1 MTVTALSS
9 AQFRSYPPQAQA
21 VVAAN
26 LSLLQQLPSTFLPLL
41 LREVIVYDW
50 KFPAERD
57 EIDRQLRYLTGLS
70 PEGLTSTMSAFRRIQ
85 LSPELEQADWIANPA
100 RFSERLSAHLW
111 ATHQIDDFSAAAES
125 FIAAFNTAVPERPAP
140 APRLGMVV
148 IGREMNRDAYPL
160 FRKLRARG
168 TYFSNVDAGG
178 SYQTLLDAVN
188 DRAQTYPAP
197 YAHWC
202 IHGSDAVGA
211 GILGNQVAAVAY
223 SSLSTVRDDL
233 IRKMQQNAG
242 SHFSPEAV
250 RTQLAETDPSAVGLG
265 GRGQDPVLSHFS
277 VKVLTEGSGTQIYST
292 TFVQW
297 AAREALRRARPITLL
312 ARFAPRQTEE
322 SADEQLQGIQKKATL
337 DPAGSLVDADMGAFY
352 TWINLQR
359 LSGAEDA
366 MFLAWFEGHNQAV
379 GIAPSLGAGKV
390 YPDKVE
396 LAEVLR
402 RTQARSTQT

>member
-1 MTVTALSS
+1 MTVTPLSS
-9 AQFRSYPPQAQA
+9 EQFRSYPPQAQA
-21 VVAAN
+21 LVVRN
-26 LSLLQQLPSTFLPLL
+26 LALLQQLPRTFLPLF

-57 EIDRQLRYLTGLS
+57 EIDRQLRYLSGLTPTGLS
-70 PEGLTSTMSAFRRIQ
+70 NTMSTFSRIQ
-85 LSPELEQADWIANPA
+85 LSPQLEQTDWIANPA

-111 ATHQIDDFSAAAES
+111 ATHQIDDFSRAAES
-125 FIAAFNTAVPERPAP
+125 FIAAFNAAVPEKPAA

-148 IGREMNRDAYPL
+148 IGREMSQASYPL

-168 TYFSNVDAGG
+168 TYFSNVDASGN
-178 SYQTLLDAVN
+178 YQALLDAVSN
-188 DRAQTYPAP
+188 RAQRYPAP

-202 IHGSDAVGA
+202 IHGSDAA
-211 GILGNQVAAVAY
+211 PANALGNQVAEVAY
-223 SSLSTVRDDL
+223 NSLSTVRDDL
-233 IRKMQQNAG
+233 IRKMQANAG
-242 SHFSPEAV
+242 THFDPEAV
-250 RTQLAETDPSAVGLG
+250 RTQLAETDPAAVGLS
-265 GRGQDPVLSHFS
+265 GRNVDTVLSHFS

-312 ARFAPRQTEE
+312 ARFAPRQSEE

-337 DPAGSLVDADMGAFY
+337 DPAGSLVDADMGAYY
-352 TWINLQR
+352 TWINLER
-359 LSGAEDA
+359 LQGADEA

-379 GIAPSLGAGKV
+379 AIAPTLASGKV
-390 YPDKVE
+390 CTDRVD

-402 RTQARSTQT
+402 RTQGKQS